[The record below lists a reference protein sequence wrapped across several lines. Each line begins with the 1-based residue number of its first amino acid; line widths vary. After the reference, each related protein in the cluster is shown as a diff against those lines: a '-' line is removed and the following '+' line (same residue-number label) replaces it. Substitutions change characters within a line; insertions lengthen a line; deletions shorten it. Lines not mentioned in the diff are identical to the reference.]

1 MMQIIYRIIIAVLLV
16 LVLLMTIKIIKARTT
31 YDRMNGLAVIST
43 YVLILV
49 IVYGF
54 LDGRPEMYIDIA
66 IAYAI
71 LGFVT
76 NIVVAKYLGTRKK
89 RKEK

>member
-1 MMQIIYRIIIAVLLV
+1 MRAVLIFIVAVLLV
-16 LVLLMTIKIIKARTT
+16 CIILMIFKIIKGKSI
-31 YDRMNGLAVIST
+31 YDRMNGLSVMGAHVMI
-43 YVLILV
+43 VLV
-49 IVYGF
+49 IFGF

-76 NIVVAKYLGTRKK
+76 NIIVAKYLGRK
-89 RKEK
+89 RKDDD

>member
-1 MMQIIYRIIIAVLLV
+1 MRTVLILIVAALLV
-16 LVLLMTIKIIKARTT
+16 CIILMIFKIIKGKSI
-31 YDRMNGLAVIST
+31 YDRMNGLSVMGAHVMI
-43 YVLILV
+43 V
-49 IVYGF
+49 IVIFGF

-76 NIVVAKYLGTRKK
+76 NIIVAKYLGRK
-89 RKEK
+89 REEDD

>member
-1 MMQIIYRIIIAVLLV
+1 MRTVLILIVATLLV
-16 LVLLMTIKIIKARTT
+16 CIILMIFKIIKGKSI
-31 YDRMNGLAVIST
+31 YDRMNGLSVMGAHVMI
-43 YVLILV
+43 V
-49 IVYGF
+49 IVIFGF

-76 NIVVAKYLGTRKK
+76 NIIVAKYLGRK
-89 RKEK
+89 REEDD